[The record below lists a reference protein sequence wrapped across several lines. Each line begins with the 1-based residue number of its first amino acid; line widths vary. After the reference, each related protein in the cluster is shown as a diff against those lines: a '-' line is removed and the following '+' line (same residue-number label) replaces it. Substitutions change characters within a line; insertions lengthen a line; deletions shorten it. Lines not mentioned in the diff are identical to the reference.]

1 MGYELVTELL
11 PFFAQSCHITKCRKV
26 HKLLLFR
33 CFRSCLPFLLS
44 LSLFYELSPYEE
56 TQHSLPTAEYH
67 SLLIL
72 KNKQRKR
79 NVYVLHF
86 IFSVFL
92 LFSPGFCLLF
102 TRMLSFYLSVII
114 NYLSVIILYLSR
126 DKTLSRLDNIE
137 THVFCKYKIG
147 T

>member
-1 MGYELVTELL
+1 MGVNKDTY
-11 PFFAQSCHITKCRKV
+11 P
-26 HKLLLFR
+26 
-33 CFRSCLPFLLS
+33 
-44 LSLFYELSPYEE
+44 PYEE

-102 TRMLSFYLSVII
+102 TRVLSFYLSVII

-137 THVFCKYKIG
+137 TYVFCKYKIG
-147 T
+147 TYRLQKTQKQNAKTVYERTEQSTETC